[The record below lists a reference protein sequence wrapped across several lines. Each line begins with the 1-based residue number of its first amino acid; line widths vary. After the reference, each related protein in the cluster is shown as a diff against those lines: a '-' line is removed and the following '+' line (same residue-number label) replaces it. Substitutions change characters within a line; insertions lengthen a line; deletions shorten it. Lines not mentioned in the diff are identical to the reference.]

1 MRPYRQGEI
10 CQSVLS
16 RRRANACVA
25 RRSPLTRFATV
36 LEVVWAPAM
45 KQSLGC
51 YRLWASMTTIVGMAM
66 SAGLLSWSM

>member
-1 MRPYRQGEI
+1 M
-10 CQSVLS
+10 
-16 RRRANACVA
+16 
-25 RRSPLTRFATV
+25 TRFATV